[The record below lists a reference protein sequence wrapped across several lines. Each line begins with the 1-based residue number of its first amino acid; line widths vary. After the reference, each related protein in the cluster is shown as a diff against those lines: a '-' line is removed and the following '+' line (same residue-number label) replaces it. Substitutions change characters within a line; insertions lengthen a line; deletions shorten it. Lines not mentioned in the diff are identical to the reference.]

1 MMAELLSIQVAV
13 PTAHSYAQP
22 DDGVGR
28 EWTSAI
34 FKQPVSGPVWLGSL
48 NLDGDQQADLK
59 NHGGPDKAVL
69 MYAAA
74 HYEYWRAILPD
85 KNWAYGGFGENFT
98 ASGLDEF
105 EVSIGDV
112 FAIGEARVQVS
123 QPRQPCWKLARRWEQ
138 KDLAVAVR
146 ETSYTG
152 WYARVLQEGL
162 VGAGI
167 PLERLERPYP
177 QWTIARVSNIINDF
191 DGHLEEALE
200 LAQCPA
206 FSSVAWRRRLE
217 ANLKFKLANRA

>member
-1 MMAELLSIQVAV
+1 MPELLSIQVAV
-13 PTAHSYAQP
+13 PAVHSYAQP

-34 FKQPVSGPVWLGSL
+34 FKQPVSGPVWLGTV

-74 HYEYWRAILPD
+74 HYDHWRATLPD
-85 KNWAYGGFGENFT
+85 KNWVYGGFGENFT
-98 ASGLDEF
+98 VSGLDET
-105 EVSIGDV
+105 EVAIGDV
-112 FAIGEARVQVS
+112 FAIGDARVQVS

-138 KDLAVAVR
+138 KDLAVRVR

-152 WYARVLQEGL
+152 WYVRVLQ
-162 VGAGI
+162 AGSVEAGM
-167 PLERLERPYP
+167 PLERLEQPYP
-177 QWTIARVSNIINDF
+177 QWTIARVSAIINDF

-200 LAQCPA
+200 LVQCPA
-206 FSSVAWRRRLE
+206 FSSAGWRRRLE
-217 ANLKFKLANRA
+217 ANLKFKLANRT